1 MTRPP
6 LILASTSR
14 YRRALLDRLQLK
26 YEAIPPVCDEHAFDD
41 LPVEERVVKLAVE
54 KARSVAADRPDA
66 VVIGSDQ
73 IPEVGGV
80 ALEKPGTRARA
91 MESLMLLA
99 GRTHRLVTGVAV
111 VAGGRVESDVDI
123 VELRMRPLSRGEI
136 EAYVDREDVLDCAGA
151 FKTEGLG
158 IALFEE
164 IRSLDPSSGIGLPL
178 IKLTKLLQRAGI
190 PVLP

>member
-1 MTRPP
+1 MSKRP

-14 YRRALLDRLQLK
+14 YRRALLDRLQLQ
-26 YEAIPPVCDEHAFDD
+26 YETIPPVCDEHAFDH
-41 LPVEERVVKLAVE
+41 LPVEERVVMLAIE
-54 KARSVAADRPDA
+54 KAQSVAALHAGA

-73 IPEVGGV
+73 IPEVSGV

-91 MESLMLLA
+91 VESLMLLA

-111 VAGGRVESDVDI
+111 VADGRVESDVDI
-123 VELRMRPLSRGEI
+123 VELRMRPLAREEI

-164 IRSLDPSSGIGLPL
+164 IRSIDPTSGIGLPL
-178 IKLTKLLQRAGI
+178 IKLAKLLQRAGVT
-190 PVLP
+190 VLP